1 MSDIKKRD
9 VIGTETD
16 VGPEKVDFSDIDE
29 KRLLR
34 KIDLNV
40 VPWCVL
46 VGGVSRRDEPVQ
58 VVLPLF
64 ALFRQSRPSFS
75 NNASTGIAQLDRTS
89 IGNARLYGLQADI
102 GATDSD

>member
-40 VPWCVL
+40 VPWCVFTK
-46 VGGVSRRDEPVQ
+46 GISKSNEPLQ
-58 VVLPLF
+58 VVVPLL
-64 ALFRQSRPSFS
+64 ALFR
-75 NNASTGIAQLDRTS
+75 
-89 IGNARLYGLQADI
+89 
-102 GATDSD
+102 